1 MESSGTRGRRRALA
15 LALGVL
21 ATSFFS
27 TTARAD
33 DGAPLAAP
41 RYADPQPESHYLRA
55 AAEVGAILVLG
66 EVQYATEQSNS
77 QDWDLNYDWP
87 SFRSKLTGE
96 SIRFDTNK
104 FDTNMVTHPVSGT
117 LYYIAA
123 RGNRLT
129 ILESFLYATAAST
142 LWEYVGEF
150 RELVSIN
157 DLIVTPF
164 SGAVF
169 GETLTQL
176 GVYVRRGRPSVA
188 RDIVGAIFAPSTSA
202 HDLFDGARLRPS
214 DAVDGLGLS
223 RDAGHAFALSAGAGV
238 LWARGVEPA
247 VMERA
252 SLHAELIDVA
262 RYDAPQ
268 AVSGW
273 MTDGGVT
280 RLDVEAS
287 ANRTGWSDFQLDAA
301 FAPVGYYHQDL
312 RREGGALAG
321 SRFFVG
327 TGVGFDY
334 GVHRYPSDGADG
346 VSDRVAGVHAG
357 GLWLHQDTHAGR
369 LHLRA
374 DLETH
379 PEFAAVR
386 SLALDD
392 YTGLRRDPVALPS
405 VVVNQGY
412 YYALGVVV
420 APSVELGI
428 GQFGAGATARL
439 ESFRGIEG
447 VDRHQ
452 DQVRGEVELTDQR
465 VLARAWVGWTPIDAL
480 ALRLTAE
487 RRLRRG
493 QIADVSASREES
505 ALVASVG
512 VVF

>member
-1 MESSGTRGRRRALA
+1 
-15 LALGVL
+15 
-21 ATSFFS
+21 
-27 TTARAD
+27 
-33 DGAPLAAP
+33 
-41 RYADPQPESHYLRA
+41 
-55 AAEVGAILVLG
+55 
-66 EVQYATEQSNS
+66 
-77 QDWDLNYDWP
+77 
-87 SFRSKLTGE
+87 
-96 SIRFDTNK
+96 
-104 FDTNMVTHPVSGT
+104 
-117 LYYIAA
+117 
-123 RGNRLT
+123 
-129 ILESFLYATAAST
+129 
-142 LWEYVGEF
+142 
-150 RELVSIN
+150 
-157 DLIVTPF
+157 
-164 SGAVF
+164 
-169 GETLTQL
+169 
-176 GVYVRRGRPSVA
+176 
-188 RDIVGAIFAPSTSA
+188 
-202 HDLFDGARLRPS
+202 
-214 DAVDGLGLS
+214 
-223 RDAGHAFALSAGAGV
+223 
-238 LWARGVEPA
+238 
-247 VMERA
+247 MERA

-287 ANRTGWSDFQLDAA
+287 ANRTGWSDFQLD
-301 FAPVGYYHQDL
+301 VI
-312 RREGGALAG
+312 
-321 SRFFVG
+321 V
-327 TGVGFDY
+327 T